1 MGDKPWP
8 ASSNGSICSRIA
20 RQHGRV
26 GLSAV
31 TPSLGVFLNKTS
43 GNNPSSRRAPQQTES
58 LLDNRVSDLRGSG
71 VAMRLISIGNN
82 TSNRNTQAALTFA
95 QTVCVG
101 KMA

>member
-8 ASSNGSICSRIA
+8 ASSSGSICSRIA

-43 GNNPSSRRAPQQTES
+43 GNNPSSRRAPQQTKS
-58 LLDNRVSDLRGSG
+58 LLDNRVSDLR
-71 VAMRLISIGNN
+71 
-82 TSNRNTQAALTFA
+82 AAC
-95 QTVCVG
+95 QESQCG
-101 KMA
+101 

>member
-58 LLDNRVSDLRGSG
+58 LLDNRVSDLR
-71 VAMRLISIGNN
+71 
-82 TSNRNTQAALTFA
+82 AAC
-95 QTVCVG
+95 QESQCG
-101 KMA
+101 